1 MTRSPLILLAALLP
15 LFALAGCSREAALEG
30 DGLAADIATGETI
43 TVHLYQLSQGM
54 ETQAFSCEDD
64 DDGVEV
70 DDPTVVLVTPLGV
83 EEVRTINQQRPVAMK
98 FALTGLKD
106 GRVALTSRCNG
117 YTSSRYLYVR

>member
-1 MTRSPLILLAALLP
+1 MTRLIARAALL
-15 LFALAGCSREAALEG
+15 LLLAVAGCSRQAALEG

-54 ETQAFSCEDD
+54 ETQAFACDDD

-70 DDPTVVLVTPLGV
+70 DDASVVLVTPLG
-83 EEVRTINQQRPVAMK
+83 EEEIRTTNQQRPVAMK
-98 FALTGLKD
+98 FALTGLKN

>member
-30 DGLAADIATGETI
+30 DGLAADIA
-43 TVHLYQLSQGM
+43 
-54 ETQAFSCEDD
+54 
-64 DDGVEV
+64 
-70 DDPTVVLVTPLGV
+70 
-83 EEVRTINQQRPVAMK
+83 INQQRPVAMK